1 MFFVISYD
9 IADDKR
15 RNKVAKCLE
24 NYGTRVQ
31 YSVFEVICEKEMIE
45 KIIDELKQIVVL
57 NQDSIRIYCLCGK
70 CILDIK
76 IIGIGEITKDQEV
89 YVV

>member
-24 NYGTRVQ
+24 NYGCRVQ
-31 YSVFEVICEKEMIE
+31 YSVFEIICERELIV
-45 KIIDELKQIVVL
+45 KIIKELNEIIDTGK
-57 NQDSIRIYCLCGK
+57 DSIRIYILCKECLESVK
-70 CILDIK
+70 IL
-76 IIGIGEITKDQEV
+76 GCGEITRDFEV
-89 YVV
+89 YIV